1 MRLTV
6 AIARF
11 ELRQQLRSHVFWI
24 VFAISALMVAGAMW
38 VPELRVAIGG
48 EMRLDAAETIVG
60 THLLWSLF
68 YMFTAATFVAD
79 AVLRDELT
87 GFAPI
92 VWSTPVRRRAYLLGR
107 FSGAFAATIVCFIS
121 VPAAMLMTVLDPAVS
136 WATLPGSAF
145 VTGFFVLGLPNL
157 FLSAAFFFVLST
169 WSRSMLGT
177 LVGAV
182 ALLSLYGIGRQ
193 PGGGRSLALL
203 DPFGFAAWAEAE
215 TEPFLLLLNRL
226 LWISIALLSLA
237 GVLLWP
243 ARKPRVRK
251 SRSADLEP
259 SITRLARMDLP
270 APSFGPATVARQFAA
285 RTSFELRQL
294 LWAPS
299 FVILLI
305 LGLGNAAATIWRLVS
320 ADPLA
325 GPGGIVE
332 ALIDA
337 FDLVPIVVAIFF
349 AGELAWNERDQ
360 KVDALIGATP
370 IPNAALLLPKLL
382 ALAAALLGLA
392 VASAGAAVGVPGLFG
407 IAGPTVAE
415 LVGWYVLPRTFDWL
429 LIGTLALFFQA
440 VSPTKLAGWGLMVLF
455 LVATLALDQA
465 GLRDPLH
472 HYGRYPGFPLPPTLS
487 NAEGAGWY
495 RLYWGALALLLLVL
509 ANAAFARMGQGSGL
523 VATLKLRL
531 RRAQGWLAVAAGLI
545 FAVLGAS
552 L

>member
-1 MRLTV
+1 MKLAV
-6 AIARF
+6 AIAMF
-11 ELRQQLRSHVFWI
+11 ELRQQLCSHVFWI
-24 VFAISALMVAGAMW
+24 VFAISALMVGGALW

-48 EMRLDAAETIVG
+48 EMRLDAAETIVR

-68 YMFTAATFVAD
+68 YMFTAAAFVAD

-92 VWSTPVRRRAYLLGR
+92 VRSTPVGWRAYLLGR
-107 FSGAFAATIVCFIS
+107 FSGAFAATIVCFVS
-121 VPAAMLMTVLDPAVS
+121 VPAAMLLTVLDPAVS

-182 ALLSLYGIGRQ
+182 ALLSLYGIGVD
-193 PGGGRSLALL
+193 PGGGRSWALL
-203 DPFGFAAWAEAE
+203 EPFGFAAWARAE
-215 TEPFLLLLNRL
+215 SEPSLLLLNRL
-226 LWISIALLSLA
+226 LWVSISALCLA
-237 GVLLWP
+237 DVALWP

-251 SRSADLEP
+251 SRSADVEP
-259 SITRLARMDLP
+259 AIPRPAGTDLP
-270 APSFGPATVARQFAA
+270 APAFGPATTARQFAA

-325 GPGGIVE
+325 SPGSIVE

-349 AGELAWNERDQ
+349 AGELAWNERDH

-370 IPNAALLLPKLL
+370 VPNAALLLPKLL

-392 VASAGAAVGVPGLFG
+392 VASAGAAVAVPELFG
-407 IAGPTVAE
+407 VTGPTFSE
-415 LVGWYVLPRTFDWL
+415 LLDWYVLPRTFDWL

-440 VSPTKLAGWGLMVLF
+440 VSPTKLAGWGLVVLF

-465 GLRDPLH
+465 GYRDPVY
-472 HYGRYPGFPLPPTLS
+472 HYGRYPGFPLPPALS
-487 NAEGAGWY
+487 SAEGAGWY
-495 RLYWGALALLLLVL
+495 RLYWGSLALLLLAL
-509 ANAAFARMGQGSGL
+509 ANAAFARTGQSSGL

-531 RRAQGWLAVAAGLI
+531 RGAPAGLAVAAGLI
-545 FAVLGAS
+545 FAVLGTS